1 MIITTGSL
9 KFKKIKAL
17 KNSTLRPTSNKVRQA
32 IFNILRHKLKMDE
45 WKQTAF
51 MLDAFAGT
59 GAVSF
64 EALSRGVSEST
75 LIEKDFASFKN
86 LSDNV
91 GFLKVSQKVKI
102 INDDFFNIR
111 SLPHK
116 YKLIYLDPPYYK
128 KLIFPAIEKIYDIN
142 ILDGNSIIVCE
153 TEKNYEF
160 PHKLKKFTLFSKTYS
175 TVKLTF
181 LKYI

>member
-1 MIITTGSL
+1 
-9 KFKKIKAL
+9 
-17 KNSTLRPTSNKVRQA
+17 
-32 IFNILRHKLKMDE
+32 MDE

-86 LSDNV
+86 LTDNV